1 MDKID
6 LKGILELSVEDR
18 IELVQR
24 IWESVAAD
32 PDALPLTDDQ
42 RMELELRLVEHEK
55 DPEDVVDWE
64 VAEAR
69 IRSQLQK

>member
-1 MDKID
+1 VDKID
-6 LKGILELSVEDR
+6 LKGILDLSVEDR

-42 RMELELRLVEHEK
+42 RMELERRLAEHEK
-55 DPEDVVDWE
+55 NPEDVVDWE

-69 IRSQLQK
+69 IRSQLKK